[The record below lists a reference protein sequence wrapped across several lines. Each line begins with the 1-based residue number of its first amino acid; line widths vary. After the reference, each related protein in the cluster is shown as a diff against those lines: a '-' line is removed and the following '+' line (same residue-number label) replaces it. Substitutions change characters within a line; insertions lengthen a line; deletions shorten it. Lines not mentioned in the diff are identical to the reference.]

1 MKRKTFALFH
11 SIRTDCG
18 VLALAL
24 QQKYRSEEK
33 INGNCVRTTPC
44 ITGGKFEKFYE
55 CFPLI
60 DEYKQRSDFTWLRAK
75 HDAEIY

>member
-33 INGNCVRTTPC
+33 NKWKLCANNALHYR
-44 ITGGKFEKFYE
+44 GK
-55 CFPLI
+55 I
-60 DEYKQRSDFTWLRAK
+60 
-75 HDAEIY
+75 